1 MATAPE
7 SGRLNGIR
15 HPRARSGLA
24 LAVPRRRAGAAP
36 PAVAPVAAHPA
47 AAGAPLLGP
56 GVDGGGAAPAA
67 GAPAVGGLRGTRGQP
82 AGRRGRAR
90 QPVPHRGAILPSP
103 PKRRA
108 ARSPLRPRGPSW
120 PHPLLLSRKVG
131 GYPPAKIRPAQTR
144 RDVRFCPVLSG
155 SSPPVGGHRA
165 PKTRQPGIPAGPPD
179 GVGPARNDPA
189 GGPRGTSWWQRPKRA
204 IGPFLCSPV
213 RGVPPGQFRA
223 CRNPV
228 VRRTSGSSAGPRR
241 GSSARPRPCA
251 TLPRQGTSFD
261 SP

>member
-1 MATAPE
+1 VVGQPQQRERQRSAACGEPGDSQRGGGDE
-7 SGRLNGIR
+7 RGSQYLIGGQSFLHHPSGGPPVPPSGRAG
-15 HPRARSGLA
+15 
-24 LAVPRRRAGAAP
+24 RAGP
-36 PAVAPVAAHPA
+36 TPYSS
-47 AAGAPLLGP
+47 AGRW
-56 GVDGGGAAPAA
+56 V
-67 GAPAVGGLRGTRGQP
+67 GTRRPRSAPRKP
-82 AGRRGRAR
+82 AGMSGF
-90 QPVPHRGAILPSP
+90 
-103 PKRRA
+103 
-108 ARSPLRPRGPSW
+108 
-120 PHPLLLSRKVG
+120 
-131 GYPPAKIRPAQTR
+131 
-144 RDVRFCPVLSG
+144 VRFCPVLSG